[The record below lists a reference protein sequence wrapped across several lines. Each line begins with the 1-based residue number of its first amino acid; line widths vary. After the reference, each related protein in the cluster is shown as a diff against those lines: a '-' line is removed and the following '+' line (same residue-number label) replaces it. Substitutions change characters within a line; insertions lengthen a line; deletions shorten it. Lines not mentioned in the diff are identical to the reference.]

1 MVKTHPAEILLA
13 GTPETSVA
21 IAQQFFKSPSCK
33 VVGVLCP
40 NPKPVGRKQILTPC
54 PLEQWATSHQIP
66 VIHVEKGVFSS
77 PSFYAKLPTCDLL
90 IVADFGFL
98 IPQLLLDWPKYGAY
112 NLHPSLLPRWR
123 GASPVPFTL
132 LFGDTHS
139 GISVI
144 RMNAKFDQGAILF
157 SIPSPVDPQESADEL
172 LLRLFTLGAEALE
185 KRIPELLNAF
195 VPTSPQPVDSPTP
208 MTRKFTRKDGY
219 LPFLTVRAAILGQ
232 LIPDTPEYRVGLL
245 HRYTLPL
252 SAESIHRMIR
262 ALQPWPGT
270 WTMLPNGKRLKIIQ
284 TELSKNQ
291 PQTLRLVHVQ
301 LEGKNPTPFLITR
314 FPEFAE

>member
-1 MVKTHPAEILLA
+1 MVNAHPAEILLA

-40 NPKPVGRKQILTPC
+40 NPKLIGRKQVLTPC
-54 PLEQWATSHQIP
+54 PLEQWATTHGIP
-66 VIHVEKGVFSS
+66 VIHVEKGIFSS

-132 LFGDTHS
+132 LFGDTHT
-139 GISVI
+139 GITVI
-144 RMNAKFDQGAILF
+144 RMNAKFDQGAVLF
-157 SIPSPVDPQESADEL
+157 SIPSAIDAHESADEL

-185 KRIPELLNAF
+185 KRIPELLQET
-195 VPTSPQPVDSPTP
+195 VYTSPQPMDSPTP
-208 MTRKFTRKDGY
+208 LTCKFTREDGY
-219 LPFLTVRAAILGQ
+219 IPFLTVKAATLAQ
-232 LIPDTPEYRVGLL
+232 TIPDTPEYRVELL
-245 HRYTLPL
+245 YRYNLPL

-262 ALQPWPGT
+262 ALYPWPGT
-270 WTMLPNGKRLKIIQ
+270 WTTLPNGKRLKIL
-284 TELSKNQ
+284 EANLSERN
-291 PQTLRLVHVQ
+291 PSALRLVQVQ
-301 LEGKNPTPFLITR
+301 LEGKNAAPFDITR